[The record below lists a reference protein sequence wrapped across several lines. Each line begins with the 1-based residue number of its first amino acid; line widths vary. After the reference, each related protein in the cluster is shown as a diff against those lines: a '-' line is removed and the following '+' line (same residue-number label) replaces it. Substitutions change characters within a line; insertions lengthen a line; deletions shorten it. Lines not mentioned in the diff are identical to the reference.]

1 MVVTNWSK
9 TERKKLASFQQNV
22 TNYQNVT
29 QIDYFYFTWI
39 QIVAS
44 CWFRECSSSS
54 MVWWGFASLFAK
66 LRSSAGTQQPWC
78 LPDPALSLWTWDDY
92 NIGDREEQW
101 ARRLLFVTQQCQQWS
116 PGHYPAQPR
125 PPPQWAELR
134 CKISTANV
142 YLVVAQPRQL
152 TIWRPTTGNFSL
164 LRTVSIF
171 LIPWKNYLSW
181 PSFNLRP
188 HLPSPGSWCCSP
200 LIGAGH

>member
-54 MVWWGFASLFAK
+54 MVWWGFASLFAN

-78 LPDPALSLWTWDDY
+78 LPDPALGLWTWDDY

-101 ARRLLFVTQQCQQWS
+101 ASQEIVVCNSAVSAVVTWS
-116 PGHYPAQPR
+116 LPCTATPTSSVGGAALQNIH
-125 PPPQWAELR
+125 
-134 CKISTANV
+134 CKCLPSCSTAETTDH
-142 YLVVAQPRQL
+142 L
-152 TIWRPTTGNFSL
+152 TTGSFSL

-171 LIPWKNYLSW
+171 WYLE
-181 PSFNLRP
+181 R
-188 HLPSPGSWCCSP
+188 
-200 LIGAGH
+200 II

>member
-54 MVWWGFASLFAK
+54 MVWWGFASLFAN

-92 NIGDREEQW
+92 NSEDREEQW

-152 TIWRPTTGNFSL
+152 TIWRQAAFLSPELCLFSWYQE
-164 LRTVSIF
+164 RI
-171 LIPWKNYLSW
+171 I
-181 PSFNLRP
+181 
-188 HLPSPGSWCCSP
+188 
-200 LIGAGH
+200 